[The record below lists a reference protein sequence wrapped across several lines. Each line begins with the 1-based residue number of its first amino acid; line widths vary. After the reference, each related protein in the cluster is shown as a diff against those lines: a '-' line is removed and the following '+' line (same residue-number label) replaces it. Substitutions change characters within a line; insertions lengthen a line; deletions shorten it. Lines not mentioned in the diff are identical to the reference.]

1 MTGGDESAAPADDES
16 GGVDD
21 VLEADLD
28 ARRESVEIC
37 NGLVSLEITPT
48 NKEPP
53 IKVRVLDNGDPA
65 DPQILESTYRTVEA
79 LTNRDKRLNFVRNLP
94 VPEAVAKQDFRD
106 ELSKA
111 LAALADALLEG
122 EAAFHKPKIEKLIRA
137 TESVTPVVIGE
148 ETEFHVELT
157 VGGRTRTLEFTAGEW
172 AAEDNPYP
180 MNKQFTARF
189 FETPKLS
196 GEDWQKLRDAWAGMR
211 GGPETET
218 ATRDA
223 AVGQMTDRLASALTP
238 FDTKDPLASDTTAAY
253 YDAGNSESWNEAPD
267 GEPVLWVV
275 SNKIGE
281 LLNQESIGVE
291 PNQLAAWF
299 RETGIMYGTTKQ
311 KSIGYGP
318 EGDRDRKRRYIWP
331 LDPREL
337 GISEEYVFDADE
349 RGPETEDTEL

>member
-28 ARRESVEIC
+28 ARRKSVEIC
-37 NGLVSLEITPT
+37 DGMVSLEITPT
-48 NKEPP
+48 NEEPP
-53 IKVRVLDNGDPA
+53 IKIRVLNTADPS
-65 DPQILESTYRTVEA
+65 DPQILESTYRTVDV

-94 VPEAVAKQDFRD
+94 VPEAVAKQDLRD
-106 ELSKA
+106 ELSET
-111 LAALADALLEG
+111 LAALADALHEG
-122 EAAFHKPKIEKLIRA
+122 ETAFQKPKVKKLIRA

-148 ETEFHVELT
+148 ETEFHVQLT
-157 VGGRTRTLEFTAGEW
+157 VGGRTRTLEFSAGEW
-172 AAEDNPYP
+172 STEDNPYP

-211 GGPETET
+211 GEPETET

-223 AVGQMTDRLASALTP
+223 AVGQMTDRLGSALTP

-253 YDAGNSESWNEAPD
+253 YDAENSESWDEAPD

-291 PNQLAAWF
+291 PNQLATWF
-299 RETGIMYGTTKQ
+299 RETGIMYGTTKR
-311 KSIGYGP
+311 KSISYGP